1 MGRKLSNKL
10 LDELVRGKYA
20 NILKVVTRDKEL
32 SLEIRNGKAIIYYQ
46 KGKILTL
53 SDKPNKSNK
62 CLELLSNGYYKEE
75 YTPDAFKEEY
85 SDELIEEHPE
95 QYFEVAKSFINE
107 YGPRRTEFTIQQ
119 LIASENAS
127 IDNDYLVIDME
138 YQYEQR
144 NVPQNERID
153 FTRID
158 LLAIEKES
166 KDIVLFELKQG
177 VNSLKGDSGITEH
190 IRKSK
195 ILIDDKRCAN
205 AIREDVKTI
214 INQKV
219 DLKLFPE
226 EARNYIKEEANIKPM
241 FIFVY
246 FKNRERD
253 EYDRILNQRVPT
265 IYFNFSYV
273 LKKTE

>member
-62 CLELLSNGYYKEE
+62 CLELLSNGYYKEK

>member
-1 MGRKLSNKL
+1 MSRKLSNNLLKKL
-10 LDELVRGKYA
+10 VEGKYA

-32 SLEIRNGKAIIYYQ
+32 SLEIRNEKAIIYYQ

-53 SDKPNKSNK
+53 SNKV
-62 CLELLSNGYYKEE
+62 ERLSNGYYKEK
-75 YTPDAFKEEY
+75 YTLNEFQNKY
-85 SDELIEEHPE
+85 SDKLIEEHPE
-95 QYFEVAKSFINE
+95 KYFEEAKSFINE

-190 IRKSK
+190 IRKSN
-195 ILIDDKRCAN
+195 ILINNKRCAN

>member
-1 MGRKLSNKL
+1 MSRKLSDLLLQKL
-10 LDELVRGKYA
+10 APKGDYA
-20 NILKVVTRDKEL
+20 NILKVVIRDKEL

-53 SDKPNKSNK
+53 SNKG
-62 CLELLSNGYYKEE
+62 LELLANGYYKEK
-75 YTPDAFKEEY
+75 YTPDDFKSKY
-85 SDELIEEHPE
+85 PDKLIEEHPE
-95 QYFEVAKSFINE
+95 QYFEEAKSFINK
-107 YGPRRTEFTIQQ
+107 YGSRTEFTIQQ
-119 LIASENAS
+119 LIASENTS

-138 YQYEQR
+138 YQYEQK

-177 VNSLKGDSGITEH
+177 VNSLKGNSGITEH
-190 IRKSK
+190 IRKSN
-195 ILIDDKRCAN
+195 ILIENKRCAN

-219 DLKLFPE
+219 ELKLLPE
-226 EARNYIKEEANIKPM
+226 EAKNYIKEEANIKFM
-241 FIFVY
+241 FIFVHSN
-246 FKNRERD
+246 KEEKK
-253 EYDRILNQRVPT
+253 EYDRILNQKIPT
-265 IYFNFSYV
+265 IYLNFI
-273 LKKTE
+273 LKKPE

>member
-1 MGRKLSNKL
+1 MSRKLSNKL
-10 LDELVRGKYA
+10 LKKLVEGEYA

-32 SLEIRNGKAIIYYQ
+32 SLEIRNGKAIIYYK

-53 SDKPNKSNK
+53 SNKV
-62 CLELLSNGYYKEE
+62 ELLSNGYYKDKEN
-75 YTPDAFKEEY
+75 YTLNDFKNKY
-85 SDELIEEHPE
+85 SDEMIKKHPE
-95 QYFEVAKSFINE
+95 LYFEETKSLVNE
-107 YGPRRTEFTIQQ
+107 YGHRTEFTIQQ
-119 LIASENAS
+119 LIALENAS

-138 YQYEQR
+138 YQYEQS
-144 NVPQNERID
+144 NVPKNERID

-177 VNSLKGDSGITEH
+177 VNSLKGNSGIAEH
-190 IRKSK
+190 IRKSN
-195 ILIDDKRCAN
+195 ILIENKRCAN

-219 DLKLFPE
+219 ELKLLPE
-226 EARNYIKEEANIKPM
+226 EAKNYIKGEANIKSM

-246 FKNRERD
+246 FDKEEKE
-253 EYDRILNQRVPT
+253 EYDRILNQKIPT
-265 IYFNFSYV
+265 IYFNFRYI
-273 LKKTE
+273 LKKPE